1 MVLSAPPHDKS
12 LSSARQEFAG
22 AEYVLPVIG
31 PIDAISDRLD
41 VFLTIGAHAAK
52 TGSLA
57 ARNALFLA
65 LQPKLLHQARQ
76 IRPWMLPASW
86 DKCDLEQEA
95 FVVFAQLVD
104 AWSGEGSFTGY
115 ILGHFGWRLRNV
127 VRHARDRERL
137 PVARLETATLAEDD
151 SWAAEEL
158 RVLLEE
164 IAANFPPIEQEILLG
179 RVRDGDGFGALAHRL
194 GLSRKTVYRHWILV
208 VIELRRSFGLPVE
221 LPAGWLPATWKR
233 RPNHRSDPRDHA
245 VPRPIRPGC

>member
-1 MVLSAPPHDKS
+1 MVLSAPPHNES
-12 LSSARQEFAG
+12 LSSARPDFPA
-22 AEYVLPVIG
+22 ADYVLPVIG
-31 PIDAISDRLD
+31 PTDAISERLD
-41 VFLTIGAHAAK
+41 AFLTKSALAAK

-76 IRPWMLPASW
+76 VRPWMLPASW
-86 DKCDLEQEA
+86 DKSDLEQEA

-115 ILGHFGWRLRNV
+115 ILSHFGWRLRNA

-137 PVARLETATLAEDD
+137 PVARLETATLVEDD

-164 IAANFPPIEQEILLG
+164 IAARFPPVEQEILIG
-179 RVRDGDGFGALAHRL
+179 RVRDGDGFGTLAHRL
-194 GLSRKTVYRHWILV
+194 GLSRKTVYRHWVVI
-208 VIELRRSFGLPVE
+208 VIELRRTFGLP
-221 LPAGWLPATWKR
+221 LDITAGWTLSSRKRAETRRWKLR
-233 RPNHRSDPRDHA
+233 GSTTL
-245 VPRPIRPGC
+245 